1 MTPDALKPILRDVH
15 AYWFGTLSGPD
26 DLPRDKMEM
35 WFTQSDATDED
46 IRQRF
51 GRYIAPAA
59 EASLDLA
66 TLTREE
72 AVGLVVLLD
81 QFPRNIFRTSG
92 ESFAYDARAREV
104 AGELIGLG
112 PRRYFHIER
121 VFIALP
127 FEHSELVDDQDYS
140 VLIFAELAVS
150 AAPALKTYCRNTL
163 DFATKHRDLIRKFGR
178 FPHRNVLLGRTS
190 TPDEAAF
197 LAEHGRGY

>member
-15 AYWFGTLSGPD
+15 AYWFGSLSGPD

-66 TLTREE
+66 PLTREE

-81 QFPRNIFRTSG
+81 QFPRNIFRTTG

-104 AGELIGLG
+104 ATELIGLG

-127 FEHSELVDDQDYS
+127 FEHSESVDDQDYS

-150 AAPALKTYCRNTL
+150 AAPALKTYCQNTL

-190 TPDEAAF
+190 TADEAAF